1 MTLAEIVAITGMPGI
16 YKVVSR
22 RNDGLIAQSLE
33 SGQTAFIP
41 ARTHL
46 FTSLDTITIYTQGDG
61 IELRKV
67 FSEMLKQQADRPVP
81 DGKGKDDEL
90 KQYIAA
96 IIPDY
101 DQEKVYVSDMK
112 KMVKW
117 FHLLSAK
124 GWMEELVSETAENK
138 AEIPTEVKKEEPRKK
153 ASGGDGGQ
161 KAIAKPAPVK
171 KITTPRKAS

>member
-33 SGQTAFIP
+33 SGQTSFIP

-46 FTSLDTITIYTQGDG
+46 FTSLDTITIYTSGDG

-67 FSEMLKQQADRPVP
+67 FAEMLSRKDSLPAP
-81 DGKGKDDEL
+81 DGKAKEEEL
-90 KQYIAA
+90 KNYIAT

-101 DQEKVYVSDMK
+101 DKEKVYVSDMK

-117 FHLLSAK
+117 YHLLSAK
-124 GWMEELVSETAENK
+124 GWMEELVAEP
-138 AEIPTEVKKEEPRKK
+138 AEGKEEVTTEIKKDEPRKK
-153 ASGGDGGQ
+153 SVSADGGQ